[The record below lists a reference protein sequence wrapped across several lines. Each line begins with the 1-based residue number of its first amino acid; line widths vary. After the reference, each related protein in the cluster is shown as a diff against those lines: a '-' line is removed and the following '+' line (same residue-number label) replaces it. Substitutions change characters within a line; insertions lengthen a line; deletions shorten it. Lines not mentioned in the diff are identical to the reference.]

1 MKKHSLTLLFWGAV
15 WGTCEATIGYVLH
28 LAAVALPGLPG
39 ALMFPI
45 GFYCIARAQQATGK
59 PAAPFFI
66 AMVAAGI
73 KLVDFLMP
81 GYDVIR
87 VVNPALSILLEG
99 LAVTAVL
106 ALFRPRGS
114 MPGYFQVLGMGVLWR
129 TLFAFWLAL
138 ISLFDLPAGL
148 VTSGILILLRFVL
161 LESFLNS
168 LIIFALLRLML
179 RFPASKPWQVNPAA
193 AWLAF
198 LAALGLQAAL

>member
-15 WGTCEATIGYVLH
+15 WGICEATIGYAFH
-28 LAAVALPGLPG
+28 LVAVALPGLPG

-45 GFYCIARAQQATGK
+45 GFYCMAKAQQATGK
-59 PAAPFFI
+59 PSAPFYI

-81 GYDVIR
+81 GHDVIR

-106 ALFRPRGS
+106 ALFRPRGRT
-114 MPGYFQVLGMGVLWR
+114 PGYFQVLGMGVLWR
-129 TLFAFWLAL
+129 TLFASWLAL

-168 LIIFALLRLML
+168 LIIFAGLRLASI
-179 RFPASKPWQVNPAA
+179 FPSPKPWIISPAA
-193 AWLAF
+193 AWLAL
-198 LAALGLQAAL
+198 LAALGLQAAV